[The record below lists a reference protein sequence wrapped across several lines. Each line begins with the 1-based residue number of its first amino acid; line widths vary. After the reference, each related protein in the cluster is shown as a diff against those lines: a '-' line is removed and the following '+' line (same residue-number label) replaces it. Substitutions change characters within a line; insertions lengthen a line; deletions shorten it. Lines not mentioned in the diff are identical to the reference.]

1 MAGANLVFARSTAYR
16 TDGRYEQVVRPMAV
30 NRKNSVKVPQRAL
43 DQLKTLACTSILDA
57 LDHLGYDQ
65 VFMCA
70 VRTLITGRKVVGRA
84 VTLRFLP
91 VRPDLRQEVRSR
103 SDSAEY
109 RAMELCGP
117 GDVLVIDAMG
127 LPFASVG
134 GDIKFLRLKR
144 RGAAGLVTDGAV
156 RDMAMLKTYGY
167 AIFAQNPTAKAG
179 PTDMLPYEENV
190 YIQCGGVLVKPGDIV
205 CGDDDGVVVVPQ
217 ALVNDVIQE
226 ATKDEALEAWIRQEL
241 ETKDVSPGRYYPV
254 TEATKKAFTEA
265 QQRRRRRSR

>member
-1 MAGANLVFARSTAYR
+1 
-16 TDGRYEQVVRPMAV
+16 MAV
-30 NRKNSVKVPQRAL
+30 NRKANAKVPQRAL
-43 DQLKTLACTSILDA
+43 EHLKTLACTSILDA

-65 VFMCA
+65 VFMSG
-70 VRTLITGRKVVGRA
+70 VRTLIPGRKVVGRA

-91 VRPDLRQEVRSR
+91 VRPDLRREIRSR

-144 RGAAGLVTDGAV
+144 RGAEGLVTDGAV
-156 RDMAMLKTYGY
+156 RDMALLRTYGF

-179 PTDMLPYEENV
+179 PTDMLPYEENS
-190 YIQCGGVLVKPGDIV
+190 YIQCGGALVKPGDVI
-205 CGDDDGVVVVPQ
+205 CGDDDGGVVVPQ
-217 ALVNDVIQE
+217 HLVNDVIKE
-226 ATKDEALEAWIRQEL
+226 ATEDEALEAWIKQEL
-241 ETKDVSPGRYYPV
+241 ESKDVSPGRYYPV
-254 TEATKKAFTEA
+254 TEATKRAFAQAQRKRRGKA
-265 QQRRRRRSR
+265 R